1 MATAGRWRRPERFYD
16 LLAPLARLIVG
27 LLADLRVV
35 GAERIPAHGGV
46 LLAANHVS
54 FLDPLVLAVA
64 LYDCGRR
71 KVRFLAFADLFDHPL
86 VGWVLRGT
94 RMIPVAR
101 GRGVARMAED
111 ACAALEAGQAVLVY
125 PEGTIVPP
133 GQTRPARPG
142 AGLVALR
149 ASVPVLP
156 IASQGVERQRRPRLP
171 RPRRRVTVVVG
182 PPVDLSSWH
191 GRLDRQAQLE
201 ASAALLASVQA
212 LRHSPQGC

>member
-1 MATAGRWRRPERFYD
+1 MRRWRRPERVYD
-16 LLAPLARLIVG
+16 LLAPLARLLVW

-35 GAERIPAHGGV
+35 GAERIPTHGGV

-54 FLDPLVLAVA
+54 FLDPLVLALA

-71 KVRFLAFADLFDHPL
+71 KVRFLALADLFDQPL
-86 VGWVLRGT
+86 LGWLLRAT
-94 RMIPVAR
+94 QMIPVAR
-101 GRGVARMAED
+101 GRGAARMADD
-111 ACAALEAGQAVLVY
+111 ACAALDAGQAVLVY

-156 IASQGVERQRRPRLP
+156 VASCGAERHRRRLP
-171 RPRRRVTVVVG
+171 RLRRRVTVVIG
-182 PPVDLSSWH
+182 PPVDLSPWR

-201 ASAALLASVQA
+201 ASAALLASMQA
-212 LRHSPQGC
+212 LRHNPQGY